1 MLAYVIFKV
10 LLMLRYYLFGCL
22 TVTPDGDFQ
31 FKDAPEGTWVKSHGS
46 RDWVAKKKQICDG

>member
-1 MLAYVIFKV
+1 MF
-10 LLMLRYYLFGCL
+10 RYYLFGCL